1 MGRSMPIQ
9 ILGGQRQAAVAAAVG
24 LAVVTFHT
32 TLFLGDD
39 DDGRSDFGPLCP
51 GPPLLSLAFR
61 LLTQLLIALLGTPV
75 FQEWRI
81 FPSSPTL
88 LHETLLEIHLPPL
101 RPQTSGEH
109 ASQILIAHT
118 R

>member
-9 ILGGQRQAAVAAAVG
+9 ILGGQRQAAVAAAAVG

-32 TLFLGDD
+32 ALFLGDD

-51 GPPLLSLAFR
+51 GPPLLSTAFR

-81 FPSSPTL
+81 FASSPTL
-88 LHETLLEIHLPPL
+88 LHET
-101 RPQTSGEH
+101 
-109 ASQILIAHT
+109 
-118 R
+118 